1 MPGYAEVF
9 QRIEKKYRVD
19 AAQRALLEAG
29 LGAALAP
36 DAYGR
41 SRVTSLY
48 LDTPD
53 RALIDR
59 SLEKPTYKEK
69 LRLRAY
75 GTVLASFS
83 PTRAFQVVNVSAP
96 GLGEGQ
102 ECQLLVNGA
111 ATAFTASTAPSQAGG
126 PAGSFDG
133 EDGREGAGQ
142 PPEPPDGAGGQ
153 DGANGREPLEGRPP
167 QGGAQQA

>member
-1 MPGYAEVF
+1 MAIQSVF
-9 QRIEKKYRVD
+9 ERIEEKYQLSARER
-19 AAQRALLEAG
+19 AAIEG
-29 LGAALAP
+29 ALAAHLQR
-36 DAYGR
+36 DRARDGL
-41 SRVTSLY
+41 VCSLY
-48 LDTPD
+48 LDTPE
-53 RALIDR
+53 RAVIMR
-59 SLEKPTYKEK
+59 SLEKPCYKEK

-153 DGANGREPLEGRPP
+153 GGANGREPFEGRPP
-167 QGGAQQA
+167 QDGAQQA

>member
-1 MPGYAEVF
+1 MAIQSVF
-9 QRIEKKYRVD
+9 ERIEEKYQLSARER
-19 AAQRALLEAG
+19 AAIEG
-29 LGAALAP
+29 ALAAHLQR
-36 DAYGR
+36 DRARDGL
-41 SRVTSLY
+41 VCSLY
-48 LDTPD
+48 LDTPE
-53 RALIDR
+53 RAVIMR
-59 SLEKPTYKEK
+59 SLEKPCYKEK

-133 EDGREGAGQ
+133 KDGREGAGQ

-153 DGANGREPLEGRPP
+153 GGANGREPFEGRPP
-167 QGGAQQA
+167 QDGARQA

>member
-1 MPGYAEVF
+1 MAIQSVF
-9 QRIEKKYRVD
+9 ERIEEKYQLSARER
-19 AAQRALLEAG
+19 AAIEG
-29 LGAALAP
+29 ALAAHLQR
-36 DAYGR
+36 DRARDGL
-41 SRVTSLY
+41 VCSLY
-48 LDTPD
+48 LDTPE
-53 RALIDR
+53 RAVIMR
-59 SLEKPTYKEK
+59 SLEKPCYKEK

-111 ATAFTASTAPSQAGG
+111 ATAFTASTAPSQVGG

-133 EDGREGAGQ
+133 KDGREGAGQ
-142 PPEPPDGAGGQ
+142 PPEPPGGAGGQ
-153 DGANGREPLEGRPP
+153 GGANGREPLEGRPP

>member
-1 MPGYAEVF
+1 MAIQSVF
-9 QRIEKKYRVD
+9 ERIEEKYQLSARE
-19 AAQRALLEAG
+19 RAVIEG
-29 LGAALAP
+29 ALAARLQR
-36 DAYGR
+36 DRARDGL
-41 SRVTSLY
+41 VCSLY
-48 LDTPD
+48 LDTPE
-53 RALIDR
+53 RAVIMR
-59 SLEKPTYKEK
+59 SLEKPCYKEK

>member
-1 MPGYAEVF
+1 MAIQSVF
-9 QRIEKKYRVD
+9 ERIEEKYQLSARER
-19 AAQRALLEAG
+19 AAIEG
-29 LGAALAP
+29 ALAAHLQR
-36 DAYGR
+36 DRARDGL
-41 SRVTSLY
+41 VCSLY
-48 LDTPD
+48 LDTPE
-53 RALIDR
+53 RAVIMR
-59 SLEKPTYKEK
+59 SLEKPCYKEK

-153 DGANGREPLEGRPP
+153 GGATGREPFEGRPP
-167 QGGAQQA
+167 QDGAQQA

>member
-1 MPGYAEVF
+1 MAIQSVF
-9 QRIEKKYRVD
+9 ERIEEKYQLSARER
-19 AAQRALLEAG
+19 AAIEG
-29 LGAALAP
+29 ALAAHLQR
-36 DAYGR
+36 DRARDGL
-41 SRVTSLY
+41 VCSLY
-48 LDTPD
+48 LDTPE
-53 RALIDR
+53 RAVIMR
-59 SLEKPTYKEK
+59 SLEKPCYKEK

>member
-1 MPGYAEVF
+1 MAIQSVF
-9 QRIEKKYRVD
+9 ERIEEMYQLSARER
-19 AAQRALLEAG
+19 AAIEG
-29 LGAALAP
+29 ALA
-36 DAYGR
+36 AR
-41 SRVTSLY
+41 LQR
-48 LDTPD
+48 D
-53 RALIDR
+53 RARDGLVC
-59 SLEKPTYKEK
+59 SLYKEK
-69 LRLRAY
+69 LRLRAD

-83 PTRAFQVVNVSAP
+83 PTRAFQAVNVSAP

-133 EDGREGAGQ
+133 KDGREGAGQ

-153 DGANGREPLEGRPP
+153 GGANGREPLEGRPP

>member
-1 MPGYAEVF
+1 MAIQSVF
-9 QRIEKKYRVD
+9 ERIEEKYQLSARE
-19 AAQRALLEAG
+19 RAVIEG
-29 LGAALAP
+29 ALAARLQR
-36 DAYGR
+36 DRARDGL
-41 SRVTSLY
+41 VCSLC
-48 LDTPD
+48 LDTPE
-53 RALIDR
+53 RAVIMR
-59 SLEKPTYKEK
+59 SLEKPCYKEK